1 MVASSFEGLEALV
14 AGLIAQKKVLAIM
27 GPTATGKSKLSM
39 QLADVLP
46 IEIIS
51 VDSALIYRDMDIGT
65 AKPTQAE
72 QDKVPHHL
80 IDIMA
85 PSQSYSASDFVEDTH
100 RLVAEIF
107 ARGRLPVLVGGTM
120 MYFHALQQGMADLPS
135 ANVAIRERL
144 AVEWF
149 ADAAAVYARLQAV
162 DPAVCERIHGNDQQ
176 RIFRALEVFEMTGK
190 PLSQHQQEGKGRG
203 LVEFD
208 LVKVVLLP
216 ESRAELHHQIEKR
229 FLQMLDHGLLSEVE
243 SLKLNPDLHE
253 DLPSIRCVGYRQA
266 WSFLLGEMDYETFVA
281 HGLAATRQLAKRQ
294 ITWLR
299 KEQTALILDS
309 FELSAKALL
318 EQTLV
323 YLNNSIQ
330 AK

>member
-1 MVASSFEGLEALV
+1 MLSPSIVAA
-14 AGLIAQKKVLAIM
+14 LIAQKKVLAIM

-80 IDIMA
+80 IDMMA
-85 PSQSYSASDFVEDTH
+85 PSQSYSASDFVDDTH
-100 RLVAEIF
+100 RLVVEIF
-107 ARGRLPVLVGGTM
+107 ARGRLPILVGGTM

-135 ANVAIRERL
+135 ANETIRERL
-144 AVEWF
+144 AIEWF
-149 ADAAAVYARLQAV
+149 ENAAAVYERLQEV
-162 DPAVCERIHGNDQQ
+162 DPAVCERIHANDQQ
-176 RIFRALEVFEMTGK
+176 RIFRALEVYELTGK

-203 LVEFD
+203 LTEFD

-216 ESRAELHHQIEKR
+216 ESRAELHEQIEKR

-266 WSFLLGEMDYETFVA
+266 WSYLLGEMDYDTFVA
-281 HGLAATRQLAKRQ
+281 QGMAATRQLAKRQ

-299 KEQTALILDS
+299 KEQTALVLDS
-309 FELSAKALL
+309 FELSAPQLL
-318 EQTLV
+318 EQTLDYWGKTLEV
-323 YLNNSIQ
+323 
-330 AK
+330 